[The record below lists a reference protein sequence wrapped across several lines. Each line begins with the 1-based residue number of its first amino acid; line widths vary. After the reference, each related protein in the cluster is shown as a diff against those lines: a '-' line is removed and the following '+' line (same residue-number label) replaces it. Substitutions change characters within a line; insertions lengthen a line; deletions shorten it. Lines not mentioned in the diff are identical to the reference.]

1 MIQLTKKET
10 AKTKTSNTISFL
22 FTVKL
27 ACPPFDLLRG
37 LAAEITLMFSIRCG
51 ICFFRS

>member
-27 ACPPFDLLRG
+27 ACPPFGLLRG
-37 LAAEITLMFSIRCG
+37 LAAELIIKF
-51 ICFFRS
+51 